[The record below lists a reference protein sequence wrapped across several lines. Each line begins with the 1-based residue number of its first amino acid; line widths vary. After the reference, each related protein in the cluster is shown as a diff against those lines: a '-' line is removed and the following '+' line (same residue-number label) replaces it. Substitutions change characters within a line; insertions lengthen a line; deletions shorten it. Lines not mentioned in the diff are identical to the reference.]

1 MSLDCRVHTPISSP
15 GVRRKPRSL
24 GVAGD
29 CQQVILQPRRIVA
42 LDTEGF
48 SKYPRVVPASWM
60 QWTETIVLKF
70 PDIEDSVISV
80 RQK

>member
-1 MSLDCRVHTPISSP
+1 
-15 GVRRKPRSL
+15 
-24 GVAGD
+24 
-29 CQQVILQPRRIVA
+29 VILQPRRIVA

-48 SKYPRVVPASWM
+48 SKYPRLVPASWM